1 MRHAYLLLP
10 WYALKRGVAEIIQSL
25 LRQITRNGC
34 ELSAAFDY
42 LCVMS
47 VINAMRTY
55 LTNKTYIIQEPND
68 TERNFQEHD
77 RSIDID
83 IVDGNHCGNGGLCG

>member
-1 MRHAYLLLP
+1 MLHAYLLLL

-55 LTNKTYIIQEPND
+55 LIKQNIHQTI
-68 TERNFQEHD
+68 TE
-77 RSIDID
+77 
-83 IVDGNHCGNGGLCG
+83 